1 MEVRASVRDAG
12 AMSKRREAA
21 FVEPALDGEVE
32 VGERVTVLELTT
44 GAVSDYRIGE
54 EGVAP
59 NSPLGSA
66 LLGRHVGDVV
76 DVAHAGSSLRL
87 EVVEIDG

>member
-1 MEVRASVRDAG
+1 MGNAG
-12 AMSKRREAA
+12 AVSKRREAA
-21 FVEPALDGEVE
+21 FVEPAHDGELE

-54 EGVAP
+54 GGVSP
-59 NSPLGSA
+59 DSPLGSA

-76 DVAHAGSSLRL
+76 DVAHAGSDLRL